1 MDHLRRKIKIML
13 DSICGRCQLPKY
25 EFFVYD
31 SPSTPCPMKFL
42 IFAEALEANDLV
54 GALAPGLEHPLD
66 ALRVTTVVNGNA
78 DTLGAEA
85 TCVIAASIP
94 GANLAGS
101 AVSIRVALLV

>member
-1 MDHLRRKIKIML
+1 M
-13 DSICGRCQLPKY
+13 SSGTPYICK
-25 EFFVYD
+25 
-31 SPSTPCPMKFL
+31 
-42 IFAEALEANDLV
+42 ALEAHELV

-66 ALRVTTVVNGNA
+66 ALRVTAVVNGNA